1 MKTPDGW
8 CSDAELEWLSHAA
21 TRREVIIELGTHK
34 GRSTSALCSGGKV
47 ICCDI
52 WRAHE
57 GAYESFI
64 GSFINEIQSGKV
76 VPRRVNLY
84 AIDDPDRVQLIEDYS
99 GSADLVFIDAAH
111 GKWHAISDIS
121 LARLLL
127 KPRGLLCGHDLCDG
141 WPGVR
146 EALDACAITYQREAG
161 SIWREC

>member
-1 MKTPDGW
+1 MKMLEGW

-21 TRREVIIELGTHK
+21 TRREVIIELGVHM
-34 GRSTSALCSGGKV
+34 GRSTAALISGGKV
-47 ICCDI
+47 VCCDL
-52 WRAHE
+52 WRDHA

-64 GSFINEIQSGKV
+64 CSYSKEIEAGKV
-76 VPRRVNLY
+76 VPWRVNLY
-84 AIDDPDRVQLIEDYS
+84 GIDDAVRLQLINEYA
-99 GSADLVFIDAAH
+99 GSADMVFVDAAH
-111 GKWHAISDIS
+111 GVWHVVSDLA

-146 EALDACAITYQREAG
+146 EALDLCSITYQPEVG

>member
-1 MKTPDGW
+1 MKMLEGW

-21 TRREVIIELGTHK
+21 TRREVIIELGVHM
-34 GRSTSALCSGGKV
+34 GRSTAALISGGKV
-47 ICCDI
+47 ICCDL
-52 WRAHE
+52 WRDHA

-64 GSFINEIQSGKV
+64 GSFMPEIQSGKV

-84 AIDDPDRVQLIEDYS
+84 GINDPDRCQLISDYS
-99 GSADLVFIDAAH
+99 GQGDLCFIDAAH
-111 GKWHAISDIS
+111 DAWHVISDIS

-127 KPRGLLCGHDLCDG
+127 KPHGLLCGHDLSDG
-141 WPGVR
+141 WPGVK

>member
-1 MKTPDGW
+1 MKMLEGW
-8 CSDAELEWLSHAA
+8 CSDAELEWLSNAA
-21 TRREVIIELGTHK
+21 TRREVIIELGVHK
-34 GRSTSALCSGGKV
+34 GRSTSALCSGRKV
-47 ICCDI
+47 ICCDL
-52 WRAHE
+52 WRDHA

-64 GSFINEIQSGKV
+64 GSFMPEIQSGKV

-84 AIDDPDRVQLIEDYS
+84 AIDDPDRVQLIEDYA
-99 GSADLVFIDAAH
+99 GSADMVFVDAAH
-111 GKWHAISDIS
+111 GRWHVMSDVS